1 MKLFF
6 YLLTSSLIA
15 GCAFAPDRPPPP
27 RQQISHFTL
36 EARFSLR
43 IRLPGEAEQSSGGRL
58 SLTQKDSHTHLLIA
72 TPLGFGV
79 AEIDSTPDEATLR
92 TASGEIHKA
101 SDLDTLMA
109 TVTGQRLPVSRLH
122 DWLLGRQ
129 RDESKIQ
136 RDFLGRPQQLEESGW
151 RIDYLY
157 DTDHADA
164 LPVLLT
170 LDRNGQIELRLRI
183 EEWKNTP

>member
-6 YLLTSSLIA
+6 YLLTTSLVA
-15 GCAFAPDRPPPP
+15 GCAFAPDRQPLS
-27 RQQISHFTL
+27 RQQISNFTL

-79 AEIDSTPDEATLR
+79 AEINSTPGDATLR
-92 TASGEIHKA
+92 TATGETRKA
-101 SDLDTLMA
+101 RDLDTLME
-109 TVTGQRLPVSRLH
+109 TVTGQSLPVSRLH
-122 DWLLGRQ
+122 DWLLGR
-129 RDESKIQ
+129 RREASKIQ
-136 RDFLGRPQQLEESGW
+136 HDFLGRPQQLEESGW

-157 DTDHADA
+157 DTDSADA

-170 LDRNGQIELRLRI
+170 LTRNQQIELRLRI
-183 EEWKNTP
+183 EEWKETP